1 MEEEKNERRKGEAR
15 LGLVGCNDLSADC
28 SHQCH
33 TILHATRIPCIV
45 PTTHKIAM
53 GLVTDSSVP
62 CPDTLM
68 AIIMTPCM
76 RGRSQGSKG
85 RGY

>member
-1 MEEEKNERRKGEAR
+1 MPLWRELAA
-15 LGLVGCNDLSADC
+15 C
-28 SHQCH
+28 
-33 TILHATRIPCIV
+33 
-45 PTTHKIAM
+45 TTHKIAM
-53 GLVTDSSVP
+53 GLVTDSRVP

-85 RGY
+85 GGGVQAGVPLA